1 MKISGFT
8 FVRNAVKF
16 DYPVVESINS
26 ILPIVD
32 EFIVS
37 IGNCDDGTLELIQSI
52 HSPKIKIVRSIWDDS
67 LREGGK
73 VLAVETDKAFA
84 HISPDADWAFY
95 LQADEVVH
103 EKDLPEIVKA
113 GEQELHNKNVEGLIF
128 EYKHFYGTYDYIGD
142 SRRWYAYEI
151 RMIKNNKD
159 FHSYR
164 DAQGFRTRKDRK
176 LFVKQANASIFHYG
190 WVRHPHK
197 QLEKLTNFYGLWNG
211 EGYNAPPISEK
222 DQFDFFKNVDSV
234 TLFTGSHPAVMQKR
248 IQEKNWHLD
257 LDISKKKFSVKDR
270 IMYRLEQ
277 ITGLHLFR
285 FRNYTKV

>member
-16 DYPVVESINS
+16 DYPVIESINS

-37 IGNCDDGTLELIQSI
+37 VGNCDDGTLELIQSI
-52 HSPKIKIVRSIWDDS
+52 HSPKIKIVHSVWDDS

-84 HISPDADWAFY
+84 QISPDADWAFY

-103 EKDLPEIVKA
+103 EKDLPHIVKA
-113 GEQELHNKNVEGLIF
+113 AQQHLHNKKVEGLIF

-151 RMIKNNKD
+151 RMIKNNKE
-159 FHSYR
+159 FYSYR
-164 DAQGFRTRKDRK
+164 DGQGFRIGKDRK
-176 LFVKQANASIFHYG
+176 LFVKMAHASVYHYG

-197 QLEKLTNFYGLWNG
+197 QLEKLSNFYGLWNG
-211 EGYNAPPISEK
+211 ESYNAPALSEK

-234 TLFTGSHPAVMQKR
+234 SLFKGQHPAIMQKR
-248 IQEKNWHLD
+248 IAEKNWHID
-257 LDISKKKFSVKDR
+257 LDTSKKKFSLKDK
-270 IMYRLEQ
+270 ILYRLERL
-277 ITGLHLFR
+277 TGKRLFR